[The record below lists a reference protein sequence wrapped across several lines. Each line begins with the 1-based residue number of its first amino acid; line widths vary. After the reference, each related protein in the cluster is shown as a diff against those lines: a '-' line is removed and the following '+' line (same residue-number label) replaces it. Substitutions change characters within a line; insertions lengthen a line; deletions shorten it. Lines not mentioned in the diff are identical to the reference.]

1 MTTETPAQRRARL
14 IEQYCALVFSN
25 AEPSCS
31 MTAIVKYAVD
41 LADAVIA
48 ATPQPEPEHAKEQY
62 SGYEGITEEAKKF
75 MQEQFYKYRDKDRVI
90 YPSEIETRLIVLV
103 EYCLVAPDPLDRKF
117 VLNTLTAIKRD
128 LGLV

>member
-1 MTTETPAQRRARL
+1 MTTETPAQRRTRL

-48 ATPQPEPEHAKEQY
+48 ATPQPEP
-62 SGYEGITEEAKKF
+62 T
-75 MQEQFYKYRDKDRVI
+75 R
-90 YPSEIETRLIVLV
+90 YPSEIETTLLDAVMTIKTLLDNRNYKTATELAAQIVAKHKEL
-103 EYCLVAPDPLDRKF
+103 LALD
-117 VLNTLTAIKRD
+117 
-128 LGLV
+128 